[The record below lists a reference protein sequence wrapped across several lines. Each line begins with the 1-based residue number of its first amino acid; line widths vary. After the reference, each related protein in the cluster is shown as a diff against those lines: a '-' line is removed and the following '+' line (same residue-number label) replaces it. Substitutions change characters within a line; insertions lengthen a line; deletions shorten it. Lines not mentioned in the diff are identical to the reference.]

1 MQGTGGDLYIG
12 SARVGSVTTWRL
24 TRAEMQGA
32 PVTLTASG
40 RIAAFWLSAGAR
52 RAMVRTTYRPRPARS
67 NERRPVPTAPPPIC
81 FWGDI
86 ATLTA
91 TGFVLVNVT
100 TRATN
105 ENDT

>member
-12 SARVGSVTTWRL
+12 STRVGSVTIWQL

-40 RIAAFWLSAGAR
+40 RIAAFWVSAGAR

-86 ATLTA
+86 QELMA
-91 TGFVLVNVT
+91 TGFTLVNVT
-100 TRATN
+100 TRGD
-105 ENDT
+105 E